1 MKVAIVG
8 SRNITAEIPESCVPE
23 GVTEIISGAA
33 KGIDT
38 CAREFARKH
47 HIFLTDILPEYDL
60 YGRRAP
66 LKRNDLIISLADK
79 VLIFWDGKS
88 RGTGYVIKKCKEL
101 KKPYTIYL
109 YNGAEFSLFEEY
121 PSNKPQGSL

>member
-8 SRNITAEIPESCVPE
+8 SRSITADIPESCVPKE
-23 GVTEIISGAA
+23 TTEIISGAA

-38 CAREFARKH
+38 SARNFAREH

-60 YGRRAP
+60 YGKRAP

-79 VLIFWDGKS
+79 VLIFWDGES
-88 RGTGYVIKKCKEL
+88 RGTGYVVKKCKEL
-101 KKPYTIYL
+101 GKPYTLYIYD
-109 YNGAEFSLFEEY
+109 GAEFSVSEEY
-121 PSNKPQGSL
+121 SAE

>member
-8 SRNITAEIPESCVPE
+8 SRSITADIPQKCVPD

-38 CAREFARKH
+38 SARNFAREH

-66 LKRNDLIISLADK
+66 LVRNDLIISLSDI
-79 VLIFWDGKS
+79 VLIFWDGQS
-88 RGTGYVIKKCKEL
+88 RGTGYIIRKCKEL
-101 KKPYTIYL
+101 SKPYIL
-109 YNGAEFSLFEEY
+109 YTYDGSDFSVSERYPAE
-121 PSNKPQGSL
+121 

>member
-1 MKVAIVG
+1 MKIAIVG
-8 SRNITAEIPESCVPE
+8 SRSITAEIPENCIPE

-38 CAREFARKH
+38 SARNVAREH

-60 YGRRAP
+60 YGKRAP
-66 LKRNDLIISLADK
+66 LIRNDLIISLADM

-88 RGTGYVIKKCKEL
+88 RGTGYNIKKCKEL
-101 KKPYTIYL
+101 RKPYVLYI
-109 YNGAEFSLFEEY
+109 YNGKDFSLSEEY
-121 PSNKPQGSL
+121 TAE

>member
-1 MKVAIVG
+1 MKIAIVG
-8 SRNITAEIPESCVPE
+8 SRSITAEIPEHCIPE

-38 CAREFARKH
+38 SARNFAREH

-60 YGRRAP
+60 YGKRAP
-66 LKRNDLIISLADK
+66 LIRNDLIISLADM

-88 RGTGYVIKKCKEL
+88 RGTGYNIKKCKEL
-101 KKPYTIYL
+101 RKPYVLYI
-109 YNGAEFSLFEEY
+109 YNGTDFSLSEEY
-121 PSNKPQGSL
+121 TAE

>member
-8 SRNITAEIPESCVPE
+8 SRSITAEIPEYCIPD

-38 CAREFARKH
+38 SARNFAREH

-66 LKRNDLIISLADK
+66 LIRNDLIISLADK
-79 VLIFWDGKS
+79 VLIFWDGES
-88 RGTGYVIKKCKEL
+88 RGTGYIIKKCKEL
-101 KKPYTIYL
+101 RKPYVLYIYD
-109 YNGAEFSLFEEY
+109 GIDFTASEEY
-121 PSNKPQGSL
+121 SAE